1 MAEPQF
7 PAASAAQTQLRT
19 LEISEILR
27 ETGEKGIRKLQGKAI
42 DTDDLFEVDVD
53 QGRQVLRWPLLRKY
67 ERQGRGNDNNR

>member
-27 ETGEKGIRKLQGKAI
+27 ETGEKGIRKLQGKVI
-42 DTDDLFEVDVD
+42 DIDDLFEVDVD
-53 QGRQVLRWPLLRKY
+53 QADKR
-67 ERQGRGNDNNR
+67 

>member
-27 ETGEKGIRKLQGKAI
+27 ETGEIGIRKLQGKVI
-42 DTDDLFEVDVD
+42 DIDDLFEVDVD
-53 QGRQVLRWPLLRKY
+53 QADKR
-67 ERQGRGNDNNR
+67 